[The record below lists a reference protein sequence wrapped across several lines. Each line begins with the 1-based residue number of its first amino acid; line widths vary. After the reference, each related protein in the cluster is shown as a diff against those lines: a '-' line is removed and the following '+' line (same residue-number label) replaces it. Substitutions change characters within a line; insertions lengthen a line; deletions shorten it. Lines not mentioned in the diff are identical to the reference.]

1 MNGMSRQL
9 CTFVVSLIC
18 VVLTQGCASNRSSGP
33 SQVNYRSIAIVTRDA
48 GQLLR
53 RFPGAVDEI
62 ESRLRMALVQQQF
75 HVVERARMQEVLDE
89 LNLGTTGITDERG
102 PEVGNAAG
110 AQAFLFADVSQFRIR
125 KTWRT
130 NLGQDLLDKL
140 TSTTS
145 SSTPDPGP
153 TYEASVK
160 ILARL
165 VDCEQMQG
173 VWAGEA
179 AATAIVFSRNDL
191 GDAHIKAADGIAAN
205 LPRRSSA
212 TAAATPEP

>member
-1 MNGMSRQL
+1 MSRNQ
-9 CTFVVSLIC
+9 CPFVVLVTC
-18 VVLTQGCASNRSSGP
+18 ALMTVGCASSKFSGP
-33 SQVNYRSIAIVTRDA
+33 SQVDYASIAIVTRDA
-48 GQLLR
+48 AQLLK
-53 RFPGAVDEI
+53 RFPGAEDEI

-75 HVVERARMQEVLDE
+75 HVVERARMQEVLAE
-89 LNLGTTGITDERG
+89 LNLANHGITNKSG

-110 AQAFLFADVSQFRIR
+110 AQAFLFADVSQFGIR
-125 KTWRT
+125 KSWRT
-130 NLGQDLLDKL
+130 NLGQDLLDKA

-165 VDCEQMQG
+165 VDCERMQG

-179 AATAIVFSRNDL
+179 AATAVVFSRNDL

-212 TAAATPEP
+212 TAAATPTP